1 MTSINIHDSNEIIPE
16 INVSDEGR
24 GWITFRVKR
33 KSWFDRHEME
43 TVEMTMFTEDIA
55 KLSSDL
61 SEALREGISQMTD
74 DLAEKELA
82 L

>member
-1 MTSINIHDSNEIIPE
+1 MSSINIHDSNEIIPE

-33 KSWFDRHEME
+33 KSWFDLSDME
-43 TVEMTMFTEDIA
+43 TFEVTMFTQDIA

-61 SEALREGISQMTD
+61 SEALREGIACNLETV
-74 DLAEKELA
+74 
-82 L
+82 